1 MVATLLQVIW
11 RNWFFLPLRPYR
23 HEQGHE
29 TVGETDRKESC
40 GKEGDECDETDE
52 ECRDAKPSCHTFTYT
67 EQDSVRTSQEPFLI
81 RRMII

>member
-40 GKEGDECDETDE
+40 GKEGDECD
-52 ECRDAKPSCHTFTYT
+52 
-67 EQDSVRTSQEPFLI
+67 
-81 RRMII
+81 